1 MEKLD
6 KNDISKY
13 NKLYD
18 DLIDEMNEIVKKL
31 YTIAKNKKCNDT
43 NDDTDD
49 DTDDTDD
56 MDLLCNELLSRFLEI
71 NDDNKPIL
79 KDYLGNKIT
88 SSTISQLNNKT
99 YVLINYHVRISYD
112 ILSSLSYYVVH
123 EIYNDVI
130 IFLDT
135 LENFSRMIQII
146 TRLRKYLDDD
156 I

>member
-56 MDLLCNELLSRFLEI
+56 IIIDKYKEAPYNFNSLFENEDKNVSTTEKIKNQINKKHTCTHRTIKLLRSLECAEDI
-71 NDDNKPIL
+71 KIL
-79 KDYLGNKIT
+79 EK
-88 SSTISQLNNKT
+88 SWSNN
-99 YVLINYHVRISYD
+99 V
-112 ILSSLSYYVVH
+112 
-123 EIYNDVI
+123 
-130 IFLDT
+130 
-135 LENFSRMIQII
+135 
-146 TRLRKYLDDD
+146 
-156 I
+156 